1 MIIRF
6 FYTVLLSVI
15 APFFLYGLFRKKADK
30 PCVGGRWKEHFGIS
44 PALTTKK
51 QPMWIHAVSVGE
63 TIAVSPLIQALK
75 DKHPEV
81 PVLLTTTTS
90 TGAEQADK
98 LKGLVEHRYMPIDF
112 SFAVKKFI
120 QCHRPSQ
127 LLIVETE
134 LWPNTLHTVGKA
146 NIPITVIN
154 ARLSDKSYTGYK
166 KILPIFRQASRN
178 ISKILCQ
185 HQKDANNFNRLGVPR
200 EKLAVT
206 GSIKFDINISKQV
219 AQKGLTLRADLGST
233 RPVWIAASTHKGED
247 EVVLSA
253 HKKILEIFPEALLI
267 LVPRHPE
274 RFQAV
279 ESLARNNFEVINRTS
294 KKPITS
300 STNIYI
306 GNTMGEMLVLLSAA
320 DICFMGGSLIG
331 KKVGGHNLLEPA
343 ALGKPCITGP
353 SYYNFQDITNS
364 LIAAN
369 ACSVIYNSDE
379 LSNKICYLL
388 NNSDLMTESSKQ
400 AIGVVEKSSGA
411 IETTIN
417 QLQIH

>member
-6 FYTVLLSVI
+6 FYTALLAVV

-30 PCVGGRWKEHFGIS
+30 PYVGKRWKEHFGIS
-44 PALTTKK
+44 PTLTTQK
-51 QPMWIHAVSVGE
+51 QPIWIHAVSVGE
-63 TIAVSPLIQALK
+63 TIAVSPLIHVLK
-75 DKHPEV
+75 DKYPEV
-81 PVLLTTTTS
+81 PILLTTTTP
-90 TGAEQADK
+90 TGAAQANK

-120 QCHRPSQ
+120 QCHKPSQ
-127 LLIVETE
+127 LMIVETE
-134 LWPNTLHTVGKA
+134 LWPNTLHTVCKA

-154 ARLSDKSYTGYK
+154 ARLSDKSYNGYK
-166 KILPIFRQASRN
+166 KILPIFHQVSRN

-185 HQKDANNFNRLGVPR
+185 HQKDADNFRRLGVPE

-219 AQKGLTLRADLGST
+219 VQSGLALRAEIGST

-247 EVVLSA
+247 EIVLSA
-253 HKKILEIFPEALLI
+253 HKKVLAFFPEALLI

-274 RFQAV
+274 RFQTV
-279 ESLARNNFEVINRTS
+279 ESLARSEFEVINRTS

-306 GNTMGEMLVLLSAA
+306 GNTMGEMLVLLGAC
-320 DICFMGGSLIG
+320 DICFMAGSLVG
-331 KKVGGHNLLEPA
+331 DKVGGHNLLEPA

-364 LIAAN
+364 LISAD
-369 ACSVIYNSDE
+369 ACSVIHNSEE

-388 NNSDLMTESSKQ
+388 NNSDIMTESSKQ
-400 AIGVVEKSSGA
+400 AIEVVEKSSGA

-417 QLQIH
+417 QLQVH